1 MEDKIQIFN
10 NPKFGKIRTVI
21 IENKVHFVATDI
33 AKPLGY
39 TNPNKAINDHCRW
52 VTKCYIPHPQS
63 KTKTIEVNV
72 IPEGDIY
79 RLVANSELPGADEF
93 ESWIFDEV
101 LPQINHTGGYIPKD
115 EKDTDQD
122 ILAKAL
128 IIAKRTIDNK
138 DKKLKEQ
145 EPKVIFADSVQAST
159 TSILIVE
166 LAKIL
171 KQNDIN
177 VGQNRL
183 FEWLRSNEYLISRK
197 GTDYNM
203 PTQKSMDLELFTIK
217 ETTINHS
224 DGHISISKTPK
235 VTGKGQIYFIN
246 KFKSA

>member
-10 NPKFGKIRTVI
+10 NPKFGKIRSVI
-21 IENKVHFVATDI
+21 VKDKVHFVAVDI
-33 AKPLGY
+33 AKSLGY

-79 RLVANSELPGADEF
+79 RLAANSELPGADEF

-101 LPQINHTGGYIPKD
+101 LPQINHTGGYIPQD

-122 ILAKAL
+122 ILSKAL

-159 TSILIVE
+159 TSILIGE

-203 PTQKSMDLELFTIK
+203 PTQKSMDLGLFTIK